1 MTQLQ
6 TEKLMQAQ
14 QMLQPGQV
22 WLIVARESKERPEPG
37 LTLVAGVDVTWDSFF
52 LVSST
57 QAVAIVGRYDAD
69 AVPPNWQVIGYD
81 EDAGQVLRAELSKLG
96 PETVMI
102 NYSSDDPLCDGLTH
116 GLYLRLC
123 ELLPGITFF
132 SASDFLGRLRSVK
145 TPAEQSAILE
155 AVLRAEDDLEALA
168 RALRIGWSERDAARF
183 LHQRLRADGCEPSW
197 GWDACPTIQFGAVF
211 PSHAGP
217 TDRKLEPGMFVH
229 IDYGAR
235 LPHGYCSDI
244 QRVYYWPK
252 PGDGVPDALVHG
264 FLAAWNA
271 IDVAARV
278 LRPGVTGYS
287 VDDAARASLVAAGY
301 PEYKHAVGH
310 GLGRATHDGGTL
322 LGPRWP
328 RYGSKPYGLVQAGE
342 VYTLELGAWVEGHGY
357 VGLEEDVVVTDSGPV
372 WLSKRQSEIRLLGQ

>member
-1 MTQLQ
+1 
-6 TEKLMQAQ
+6 
-14 QMLQPGQV
+14 
-22 WLIVARESKERPEPG
+22 
-37 LTLVAGVDVTWDSFF
+37 
-52 LVSST
+52 
-57 QAVAIVGRYDAD
+57 
-69 AVPPNWQVIGYD
+69 
-81 EDAGQVLRAELSKLG
+81 
-96 PETVMI
+96 
-102 NYSSDDPLCDGLTH
+102 
-116 GLYLRLC
+116 
-123 ELLPGITFF
+123 
-132 SASDFLGRLRSVK
+132 
-145 TPAEQSAILE
+145 
-155 AVLRAEDDLEALA
+155 
-168 RALRIGWSERDAARF
+168 
-183 LHQRLRADGCEPSW
+183 
-197 GWDACPTIQFGAVF
+197 
-211 PSHAGP
+211 
-217 TDRKLEPGMFVH
+217 MFVH